1 MVTVVATQE
10 LEAGDVLRRF
20 KAEAAQDEP
29 RRGKNYN
36 EYIVYTLGSSHLCV
50 VFFLV
55 VVGTRV
61 RVCVMFDIFYK
72 ATAGNRL
79 LRWNRVQH

>member
-10 LEAGDVLRRF
+10 LEAGDALRRF

-36 EYIVYTLGSSHLCV
+36 GYIVYTLGSSHLCV

-61 RVCVMFDIFYK
+61 CVCVMFDTRQQLVI
-72 ATAGNRL
+72 GS
-79 LRWNRVQH
+79 